1 MPALKHRPRRPDA
14 HADDSPNHPCD
25 WPGCE
30 GEGLHRAPR
39 SRSELYVYR
48 WFCLDHVRQYNAAWN
63 YYADMDD
70 GEVEADIRRDTV
82 WHRPSWPL
90 GAGYGHGPDAI
101 DDRIGL
107 FGDADGPPHHG
118 WRTSSPEA
126 QALAVLDLQPPV
138 SAAAVKARYKKLV
151 KRHHPDANGGDK
163 ASEEKFKQIT
173 LAYETIM
180 GSLNP

>member
-1 MPALKHRPRRPDA
+1 MPSLNHRPRRPDA
-14 HADDSPNHPCD
+14 HAEENPNRPCD

-30 GEGLHRAPR
+30 GEGLYRAPR
-39 SRSELYVYR
+39 SRLELYVYR

-63 YYADMDD
+63 YYAGMDD

-82 WHRPSWPL
+82 WHRPTWPL
-90 GAGYGHGPDAI
+90 GAGFGGGPDVI

-107 FGDADGPPHHG
+107 FGDAAEPPRPR
-118 WRTSSPEA
+118 WRTSSAEE
-126 QALAVLDLQPPV
+126 QALVVLDLQPPV
-138 SAAAVKARYKKLV
+138 SAAAVKARYKELV

-173 LAYETIM
+173 QAYETIM